1 MKLIKKELKN
11 KKEASLFSTRYKKI
25 KFIEKRKVIR
35 KINHINEKIK
45 NGENS
50 NEINNQLKDYQNKL
64 LYIDV
69 SFHIFFKTFNLFRII
84 PQPGNTFQYSH
95 HHQKPRK
102 KSTK

>member
-1 MKLIKKELKN
+1 M
-11 KKEASLFSTRYKKI
+11 
-25 KFIEKRKVIR
+25 IR

-50 NEINNQLKDYQNKL
+50 TEINNQLKDYQNKL

-69 SFHIFFKTFNLFRII
+69 SYQILLKLLIRII

>member
-11 KKEASLFSTRYKKI
+11 KKEASLFQTRYKKI

-50 NEINNQLKDYQNKL
+50 SEI
-64 LYIDV
+64 
-69 SFHIFFKTFNLFRII
+69 
-84 PQPGNTFQYSH
+84 
-95 HHQKPRK
+95 
-102 KSTK
+102 